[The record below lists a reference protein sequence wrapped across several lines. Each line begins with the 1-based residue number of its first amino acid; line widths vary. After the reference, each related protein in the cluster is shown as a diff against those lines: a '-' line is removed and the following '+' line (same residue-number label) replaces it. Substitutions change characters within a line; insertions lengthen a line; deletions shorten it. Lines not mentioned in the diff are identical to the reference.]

1 VTTPAVHLRIRRYP
15 PLMPCCASARGALRS
30 LTPAPLHLELLAA
43 DQRDKRVEVL
53 LREVRD
59 QVRRDDDIE
68 RNIHN

>member
-1 VTTPAVHLRIRRYP
+1 
-15 PLMPCCASARGALRS
+15 
-30 LTPAPLHLELLAA
+30 LLAA